1 MAKQKKLKQST
12 TDHPQTYEHRTEIA
26 IYALRHTLK
35 SANHLTLFLTE
46 QLGPNWQELDHL
58 LETARSELKQAEVWL
73 AKRKQ
78 RSRKR

>member
-1 MAKQKKLKQST
+1 MTTRKQRKQST
-12 TDHPQTYEHRTEIA
+12 TDHPQTFEHRTEIA

-35 SANHLTLFLTE
+35 SANHLTLFLIE

-58 LETARSELKQAEVWL
+58 LEAAHSELKQAEVWL

>member
-12 TDHPQTYEHRTEIA
+12 TDHPQTFEHRTEIA

-46 QLGPNWQELDHL
+46 QLSPNWQNLDHL
-58 LETARSELKQAEVWL
+58 LIAARKELKQAEVWL

-78 RSRKR
+78 KLGKR